1 MVGRKGKV
9 SYAARM
15 KGIGK
20 KAMSRR
26 RRKCPLTQVHTDDAA
41 NAFAA
46 AATIADITNALT
58 QILQDRTSGI
68 FDYIFDLVS

>member
-1 MVGRKGKV
+1 MVGRKGKI

-15 KGIGK
+15 KGVGK

-26 RRKCPLTQVHTDDAA
+26 RRKCPLTQVHKDDAA

-46 AATIADITNALT
+46 AATIADISSALT
-58 QILQDRTSGI
+58 QVLQDRTSGI
-68 FDYIFDLVS
+68 FKNIFY